1 MSIPFTCS
9 PDPSFEGHAVAARP
23 GGAAAKVAEG
33 PGSGPALTHLR
44 RGASPPTRSRG
55 AHCEYQ
61 VVTEPSA
68 PRADTQRNR
77 RELLAAAAAM
87 LRDGERLTASAV
99 AARAGLARATVYRHF
114 ATIGELGAAA
124 APLVAA
130 ASPGVAAPLGLFDV
144 PTMLEHVTPH
154 QVVEAIVAE
163 ARRQTGAATIAL
175 YLVDIDGTRL
185 LRTTGDEQLPEELLV
200 PSAVGPEIPIEQLER
215 LHDAIVETL
224 PTATVAPMVIRDR
237 AVGALVGLDIADP
250 SALQAL
256 ARHAAVAVVVND
268 RFTDVVRRAR
278 RRRATTPSAETQQLL
293 LPPRVARLTGL
304 RLAGHV
310 QPGYENGGNWFDHVE
325 NEDGA
330 WIAAI
335 DTLGSGERAAAISAV
350 ALGALRAER
359 HAGSTPSAAL
369 LTMHTAVRAI
379 GLRDV
384 RCDAWVARW
393 HSPSSHLFW
402 ASAGD
407 LIPRTF
413 RSPQVLTP
421 LSTDAAPPLGSD
433 DFPAPP
439 INHRRLIP
447 GEVVLLLSDGVTGGP
462 AGALDRA
469 QLDAAIQAAESLE
482 PAALVAAILQHV
494 TSADA
499 IEDDAMVVALAPV
512 SPLG

>member
-1 MSIPFTCS
+1 
-9 PDPSFEGHAVAARP
+9 
-23 GGAAAKVAEG
+23 
-33 PGSGPALTHLR
+33 
-44 RGASPPTRSRG
+44 
-55 AHCEYQ
+55 
-61 VVTEPSA
+61 
-68 PRADTQRNR
+68 
-77 RELLAAAAAM
+77 M

-114 ATIGELGAAA
+114 ATIGELAAAA
-124 APLVAA
+124 APLVATTGTDRVA
-130 ASPGVAAPLGLFDV
+130 HPGPFDV

-163 ARRQTGAATIAL
+163 ARRQSSAGPIGL

-185 LRTTGDEQLPEELLV
+185 LRATGDEQLPEELPV
-200 PSAVGPEIPIEQLER
+200 PSAVGPEIPIEQLEQ
-215 LHDAIVETL
+215 LHDAILAIL

-237 AVGALVGLDIADP
+237 AVGALVGLDVADP
-250 SALQAL
+250 AALQAL

-304 RLAGHV
+304 RFAGHV

-369 LTMHTAVRAI
+369 LTMHTAVQAI
-379 GLRDV
+379 GLPDI

-407 LIPRTF
+407 LIPQTLRGPGT
-413 RSPQVLTP
+413 LTP
-421 LSTDAAPPLGSD
+421 LSTEAGASLGSD
-433 DFPAPP
+433 DFPAPA
-439 INHRRLIP
+439 INHQRLAP
-447 GEVVLLLSDGVTGGP
+447 GELVLLLSDGVTGG
-462 AGALDRA
+462 ASAALDRA
-469 QLDAAIQAAESLE
+469 QLDAVIRSADSLE
-482 PAALVAAILQHV
+482 PAALVAAILHAV
-494 TSADA
+494 ASGDA
-499 IEDDAMVVALAPV
+499 IEDDAMAVALAPV
-512 SPLG
+512 NPLG